1 MAFPPDVSMAPR
13 TRRVILPALAGLLFV
28 LAGCPGPGDSRA
40 STPPDVVG
48 AGEWAEPGAQDVG
61 AAARDVGAVAQD
73 VGAAR
78 DPFPTLAADRI
89 CPSSGYL
96 CDFLLARGEGA
107 GAPAARQGA
116 GAASGPG
123 VRVAR
128 WPDDTRVLQI
138 RVDPPPVPDADRARE
153 LQRATVRGLLAWDG
167 QPFRLQ
173 VQDRD
178 TGGGP
183 PAHVHVVWRER
194 LGPGQAGRVTTRW
207 ELRGTDFQ
215 FEVVSFELALEVPP
229 EGGGRI
235 RSLTPDDLERVA
247 AHEMGHALGLGHSDA
262 PEDLMY
268 PLNTARALSP
278 RDYRTMD
285 ALYRLP
291 AGARVVGPARP

>member
-1 MAFPPDVSMAPR
+1 MTPR
-13 TRRVILPALAGLLFV
+13 AQRPRLPLPALAAVFLL
-28 LAGCPGPGDSRA
+28 LGGCPSPGDPPAALDPGVLSVTQDMRA
-40 STPPDVVG
+40 MQDM
-48 AGEWAEPGAQDVG
+48 AARQDPG
-61 AAARDVGAVAQD
+61 AARDPASVQ
-73 VGAAR
+73 

-96 CDFLLARGEGA
+96 CEFLLAPGRPGRPGRDESGPAASGRGA
-107 GAPAARQGA
+107 GAPD
-116 GAASGPG
+116 PG

-128 WPDDTRVLQI
+128 WPDGTGVLRI
-138 RVDPPPVPDADRARE
+138 RVEPPPVSDAEEARE
-153 LQRATVRGLLAWDG
+153 LQRAAVRGLLAWDG

-173 VQDRD
+173 IQDRD

-183 PAHVHVVWRER
+183 SPHVHVAWREH

-207 ELRGTDFQ
+207 ELRGTAFR

-229 EGGGRI
+229 EGGGAARP
-235 RSLTPDDLERVA
+235 LAPDDVERVA

-278 RDYRTMD
+278 RDYRTME

-291 AGARVVGPARP
+291 AGARVVGSARP